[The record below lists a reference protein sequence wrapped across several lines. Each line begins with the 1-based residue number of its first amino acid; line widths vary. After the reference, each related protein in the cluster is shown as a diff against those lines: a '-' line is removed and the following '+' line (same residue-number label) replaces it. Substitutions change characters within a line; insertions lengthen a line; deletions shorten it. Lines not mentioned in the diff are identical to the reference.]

1 MKKMIALVLALML
14 ALSLVA
20 CGGNKTETPNDPAF
34 SADLAAFY
42 EQMMNA
48 AEEGPFMMNLLE
60 EAEIMDFYYP
70 GLKDIETK
78 QLVAY
83 APAMTA
89 VAAEFVFVEVA
100 NAADVET
107 VKDIL
112 QARIDAQVA
121 GGAGYPMTIEQWAK
135 YSEIVV
141 IDNYVCLFVNTDKDL
156 IIDAFRNN
164 TEVPLWAKA
173 PIYLD
178 EFYDELYYELYPMD
192 EEGNYTGPYAE
203 DITWYDGAEEMIEM
217 YYPGLTAIDAN
228 QLHVYI
234 PGMSFSAYEVV
245 LIEVVNESD
254 VEAVKAILQARVD
267 AQAAGGAWY
276 PEAVEGW
283 VNNARIV
290 SNGCYIMLA
299 VGADCDAFVDGFNSL
314 F

>member
-1 MKKMIALVLALML
+1 MKKIVSLVLALVL

-34 SADLAAFY
+34 GADLAAFY

-83 APAMTA
+83 AAAMTS

-107 VKDIL
+107 VKGIL

-141 IDNYVCLFVNTDKDL
+141 IDNYVCLFVNSDKDL
-156 IIDAFRNN
+156 IIDAFRNS

-173 PIYLD
+173 PIFLD

-192 EEGNYTGPYAE
+192 DEGNYTGPVAE
-203 DITWYDGAEEMIEM
+203 NLAWYGDEIIENF
-217 YYPGLTAIDAN
+217 YPGLTSIAYN
-228 QLHVYI
+228 Q
-234 PGMSFSAYEVV
+234 MSIYMPQMTAVAYEVA
-245 LIEVVNESD
+245 LIEVMDESD
-254 VEAVKAILQARVD
+254 VEAVKAILQARID
-267 AQAAGGAWY
+267 AQISNEYNY
-276 PEAVEGW
+276 PMVVEGW
-283 VNNARIV
+283 QNSARIV
-290 SNGCYIMLA
+290 SNGNFIMLA
-299 VGADCDAFVDGFNSL
+299 VGQDCDTFVERFNAL